1 MRSVPWA
8 GRNAYRKPI
17 VIAAP
22 AIEIRRARAQD
33 AQACARLQLTD
44 ADAPRL
50 SDRAGAMVRSLQRPD
65 RWLWVACA
73 GSAVIGFA
81 RLAALVPAEPESAPP
96 AGLYLGGVSVAPERR
111 RHGVGRA
118 LTRVR
123 LEHAFADPVL
133 ERVWYFANAGNEAS
147 IQLHAGFGF
156 QEFERPMRFAPVS
169 FTGGVGVLFCLPR
182 RVWAAG
188 RVPA

>member
-1 MRSVPWA
+1 MPWA

-44 ADAPRL
+44 ADAPPL
-50 SDRAGAMVRSLQRPD
+50 NDRAAAMVRSLERPD

-81 RLAALVPAEPESAPP
+81 RLAALVPAEPHSAPP

-111 RHGVGRA
+111 RQGAGWA

-123 LEHAFADPVL
+123 LEHAFSDPDVD
-133 ERVWYFANAGNEAS
+133 RVWYFANARNEAS

-156 QEFERPMRFAPVS
+156 EEFERPMRFAPVS
-169 FTGGVGVLFCLPR
+169 FTGGVGVLFSLSR
-182 RVWAAG
+182 EAWAAG